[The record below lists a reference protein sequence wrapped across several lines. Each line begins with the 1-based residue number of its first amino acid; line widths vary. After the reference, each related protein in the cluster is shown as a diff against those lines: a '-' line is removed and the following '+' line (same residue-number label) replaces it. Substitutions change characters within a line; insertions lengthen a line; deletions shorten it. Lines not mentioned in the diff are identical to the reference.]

1 MTNSMNRERSEF
13 SQLVSLALPIMA
25 AQLAQM
31 GMGVVDNVMAGRFSA
46 VDLAGVALGGA
57 FMWPAMIMMMGFLQA
72 VTPTI
77 AQMHGSGRQQE
88 IGEVVRQALWM
99 ALIASVLIVVLL
111 MNSRVFYEWMGV
123 DAAAIE
129 ISVAYL
135 QAAAWG
141 IPGLMGY
148 FVLRYF
154 AEALGFTRPAMFI
167 ALFALALKIPLNYIF
182 MYGMFGLPER
192 GGVGCGYATAI
203 VMWLEFVL
211 ITVVVLSARFR
222 HIGWQAKFSKPNLA
236 RMSRL
241 LRIGLPIGATMFFEM
256 GLFTSVTL
264 MAGRLGADVV
274 ASHTIA
280 MNVGG
285 ITFMFPLAIGI
296 AASIRIGFNVGADKL
311 DAARTVAKIAMLA
324 TVIIGVISIGAV
336 VALRYSIAAIYT
348 NDPGVL
354 ELAATLM
361 LFVAVFQLFDNC
373 QATAIGALRG
383 YKDTRVPMLITLLGY
398 WMFGFPLAAALGFGW
413 FSDALGVYG
422 FWLALILA
430 LVVVSIFALS
440 RLYWLSKNEAVIRQL
455 SAG

>member
-1 MTNSMNRERSEF
+1 
-13 SQLVSLALPIMA
+13 
-25 AQLAQM
+25 
-31 GMGVVDNVMAGRFSA
+31 
-46 VDLAGVALGGA
+46 
-57 FMWPAMIMMMGFLQA
+57 
-72 VTPTI
+72 
-77 AQMHGSGRQQE
+77 
-88 IGEVVRQALWM
+88 
-99 ALIASVLIVVLL
+99 
-111 MNSRVFYEWMGV
+111 
-123 DAAAIE
+123 
-129 ISVAYL
+129 
-135 QAAAWG
+135 
-141 IPGLMGY
+141 MGY

-383 YKDTRVPMLITLLGY
+383 YKDTYVDYVTGLLDV
-398 WMFGFPLAAALGFGW
+398 W
-413 FSDALGVYG
+413 FSLSCGIR
-422 FWLALILA
+422 FWLVWRCPWCLRVLVGAYSRTCGRVHICLIKIILA
-430 LVVVSIFALS
+430 KQKRSS
-440 RLYWLSKNEAVIRQL
+440 HSAVIGTLRSKFFTPGKGNGCQ
-455 SAG
+455 S